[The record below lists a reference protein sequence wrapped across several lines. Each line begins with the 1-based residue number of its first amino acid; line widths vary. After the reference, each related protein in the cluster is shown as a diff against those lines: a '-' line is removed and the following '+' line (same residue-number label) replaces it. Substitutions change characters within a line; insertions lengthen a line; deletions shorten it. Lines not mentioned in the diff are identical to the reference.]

1 MALGNLFVT
10 LKLVA
15 NEFNDG
21 IKNSQKEMKELEK
34 AAKPLKQALTDIGT
48 PMVAVGGAVTAA
60 FIGMAVQAANYGDA
74 IRDASIRTGVST
86 ESLSGLKL
94 AAEQTG
100 TSFESVNA
108 GLIKMSKN
116 ALAAADGSKQSAKA
130 FEAIGVAVKDA
141 SGQLRPMDAILGD
154 VAERFSKMKDGT
166 EKAAL
171 AQQIFGR
178 GAVVMTEFLN
188 QGKAGL
194 AAFQTQAE
202 ELGLVIGTDAANAAD
217 EFNDSLN
224 LLKNAQIGLS
234 NTIGQMV
241 LPALT
246 KLIDF
251 ATGAIMAFREF
262 TAAHPGLTRAVF
274 VLAAGITGAGGLL
287 LGLAAL
293 LAILPSLA
301 AAFALLTGPIG
312 LVVIAI
318 AGFAAALVVFPKFR
332 EVVSDAVKNVIGL
345 FALLGSQLGSIG
357 SALMSLAT
365 GQFKAA
371 WDTIKTSGTRSV
383 DAMVSALD
391 GYDSAIKSAS
401 SLTDI
406 FKTTTKKT
414 SSVIDDELIPSIEG
428 ATSESRKAAEANAKL
443 SNSLRGI
450 ERDLVLPISRF
461 NFFKLS
467 VAENNAEL
475 AKLKTSI
482 QAILVPAQSMSEN
495 FGDLSIA
502 VEGLGKATQRTA
514 ETSARMF
521 AARQVDIEKDRKALE
536 RATESVK
543 NSAGQIF
550 DDMFIKGEN
559 VFSSLANM
567 LKGGALS
574 LGRAI
579 FEDVVGALLG
589 PIKLAFD
596 EFFEGLLEGIGLKK
610 LFGSIGERL
619 GGLLGG
625 GGGGASVVPG
635 AQSIPGIGGGGGGG
649 GGGLAGAASSISP
662 MGLIQAGASIVGPII
677 GALITRGNAK
687 RTEENTQE
695 TRDWLELQTIA
706 WNPLF
711 HEMVSWQKWIAEQV
725 TVLGVHL
732 LPGIE
737 FWGTEIVNAIRDGVS
752 VATAGPVAEPNKAV
766 TSGIDPEL
774 PLAMSGPKI
783 SGWDLVGKEAIGI
796 TFPSMSEPEP
806 RPVTITVS
814 FQEHNTIEIE
824 EANDPEAVRDAV
836 IGGLHTGRDGFLEE
850 LVTAMRKAMP
860 GVVTVTT

>member
-108 GLIKMSKN
+108 GLIKMSKA

-130 FEAIGVAVKDA
+130 FEAIGVSVKDA

-202 ELGLVIGTDAANAAD
+202 ELNLVIGADAAAAAD
-217 EFNDSLN
+217 NFNDGLN
-224 LLKNAQIGLS
+224 LMKNAQLGLS
-234 NTIGQMV
+234 NAVGEAL
-241 LPALT
+241 LPTLT
-246 KLIDF
+246 KLVEFVTGVIKEFGAF
-251 ATGAIMAFREF
+251 AG
-262 TAAHPGLTRAVF
+262 AHPGLISAVF
-274 VLAAGITGAGGLL
+274 GLAAALTGAGGLL
-287 LGLAAL
+287 LGLTAV
-293 LAILPSLA
+293 LAILPSVA
-301 AAFALLTGPIG
+301 AGFALVGGAATAAIVGVAAVGAAIGVSIGMLTNW
-312 LVVIAI
+312 AI
-318 AGFAAALVVFPKFR
+318 AGTKVETWLDGFTNQALKSFGFQWGSVSEAQELAAFTANATAKALTDQSSVTKTAAAVVKTQ
-332 EVVSDAVKNVIGL
+332 VDTVNDLIVAQMKAAKSAQANADAVAENTKRIQAEKIAYDQLIATLKVAGNTYEAGLAVERSLASVHVDLAAKGRTLKASLDAIGKTEILEPLPPNIGL
-345 FALLGSQLGSIG
+345 FQMYKTMDLL
-357 SALMSLAT
+357 
-365 GQFKAA
+365 
-371 WDTIKTSGTRSV
+371 
-383 DAMVSALD
+383 
-391 GYDSAIKSAS
+391 
-401 SLTDI
+401 
-406 FKTTTKKT
+406 
-414 SSVIDDELIPSIEG
+414 
-428 ATSESRKAAEANAKL
+428 N
-443 SNSLRGI
+443 NSTVPGLKRQM
-450 ERDLVLPISRF
+450 E
-461 NFFKLS
+461 S
-467 VAENNAEL
+467 VAAPVN
-475 AKLKTSI
+475 TI
-482 QAILVPAQSMSEN
+482 AINMKK
-495 FGDLSIA
+495 
-502 VEGLGKATQRTA
+502 VE
-514 ETSARMF
+514 
-521 AARQVDIEKDRKALE
+521 D
-536 RATESVK
+536 ATEDVK
-543 NSAGQIF
+543 RSAGKIF

-579 FEDVVGALLG
+579 FEDIVGALLG

-596 EFFEGLLEGIGLKK
+596 EFFQGLLEGVGLKK
-610 LFGSIGERL
+610 LFGGIGERL

-625 GGGGASVVPG
+625 GGGVASVVPG
-635 AQSIPGIGGGGGGG
+635 AQSIPGIGGGG

-725 TVLGVHL
+725 TVLGTHL

-737 FWGTEIVNAIRDGVS
+737 FWGTEIVNAIRAQSGFPANVNIPTVS
-752 VATAGPVAEPNKAV
+752 VSAVGPRQLIIQRLEAPLTLSPQFNFSGTSITAIQVRDEIA
-766 TSGIDPEL
+766 PEL
-774 PLAMSGPKI
+774 LLDFELGVRGHGEKLAQIIAFRLQGLT
-783 SGWDLVGKEAIGI
+783 GTAAAVGI
-796 TFPSMSEPEP
+796 
-806 RPVTITVS
+806 
-814 FQEHNTIEIE
+814 
-824 EANDPEAVRDAV
+824 
-836 IGGLHTGRDGFLEE
+836 
-850 LVTAMRKAMP
+850 
-860 GVVTVTT
+860 